1 MPKRLILT
9 VMGVLILTGLFAGTG
24 TAQRL
29 YYEMQRML
37 HDVETKRRPPEGAEF
52 IFARVR
58 FGGGN
63 SGGFFGFGGFGGMPG
78 WAHDYPEAEEHIL
91 QVADEAT
98 GMNVTKLSYVIVDL
112 DSEELFKYPFVY
124 ISEPAEMNMN
134 EKEVA
139 NLREYFNR
147 GGFAMVDDFDTQRE
161 LDWLGS
167 QLRKAFPDRNLVE
180 LTIEHPIF
188 HTFYEMP
195 TLEVASP
202 YPNEGPPKFYGY
214 YDDKGRLL
222 MIVNHN
228 TDIGDF
234 WEWIDQPMYPLEPST
249 EALRFGINYFMYA
262 MTH

>member
-1 MPKRLILT
+1 MLRRLILA
-9 VMGVLILTGLFAGTG
+9 VAGVLILAGPFVVTG
-24 TAQRL
+24 TAQREL
-29 YYEMQRML
+29 YEMQRML
-37 HDVETKRRPPEGAEF
+37 HDLQTKRRPPEGTEF

-58 FGGGN
+58 FSGGN
-63 SGGFFGFGGFGGMPG
+63 RGGFFGFGGMPG

-98 GMNVTKLSYVIVDL
+98 GLNVNKLSYVIVDL
-112 DSEELFKYPFVY
+112 DSEELFDYPFVY
-124 ISEPAEMNMN
+124 ISEPAEMDMN

-147 GGFAMVDDFDTQRE
+147 GGFAMVDDFDRQWE
-161 LDWLGS
+161 LDWLAS
-167 QLRKAFPDRNLVE
+167 QMRKVFPDRV
-180 LTIEHPIF
+180 LTEMTIDHPIY
-188 HTFYEMP
+188 HTFYEVP
-195 TLEVASP
+195 TLDVASP

-214 YDDKGRLL
+214 FDEKGRLV

-234 WEWIDQPMYPLEPST
+234 WEWVDQPMYPLEPST

-262 MTH
+262 LTH

>member
-1 MPKRLILT
+1 MQRRLVIA
-9 VMGVLILTGLFAGTG
+9 VAGVLVTVALFEATGAGQG
-24 TAQRL
+24 QRL

-37 HDVETKRRPPEGAEF
+37 QDVQTNRRPPEGTEF

-63 SGGFFGFGGFGGMPG
+63 RGGFMGFGGMPG

-98 GMNVTKLSYVIVDL
+98 GLNVTKLSYVIVDL
-112 DSEELFKYPFVY
+112 ESEELFDYPFVY
-124 ISEPAEMNMN
+124 FSEPAEMSMN

-147 GGFAMVDDFDTQRE
+147 GGFAMVDDFDTQYE
-161 LDWLGS
+161 LDWLAN
-167 QLRKAFPDRNLVE
+167 QLRLAFPGRNIVE
-180 LTIEHPIF
+180 LTIDHPIF

-195 TLEVASP
+195 TLQVSSP

-214 YDDKGRLL
+214 YDEKGRLL
-222 MIVNHN
+222 MIINHN

-249 EALRFGINYFMYA
+249 EALRFGVNYFMYS